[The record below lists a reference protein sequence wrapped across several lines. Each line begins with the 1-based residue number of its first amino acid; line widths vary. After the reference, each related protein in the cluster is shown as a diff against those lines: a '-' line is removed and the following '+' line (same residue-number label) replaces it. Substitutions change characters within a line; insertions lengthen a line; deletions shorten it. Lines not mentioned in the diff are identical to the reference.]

1 MTNAGRIQIIDSQ
14 VSNLRAQVSMI
25 EAAHDDGKNG
35 AALTLISQAILQ
47 LCELNG
53 QLAALRHNLGR
64 RRGEGAA

>member
-35 AALTLISQAILQ
+35 EFKKDLECA
-47 LCELNG
+47 
-53 QLAALRHNLGR
+53 
-64 RRGEGAA
+64 